1 MTAAPRSAQRK
12 ELHPEKRSW
21 TLRYFEEGLRARVVG
36 QDEALQAV
44 VDLYQVF
51 CACLNSPGRSIG
63 NLGHGKALF

>member
-51 CACLNSPGRSIG
+51 VPA
-63 NLGHGKALF
+63 